1 MKLGSLFDESI
12 EWRPIKG
19 YKNEYLVSEAGD
31 VWSLRS
37 RKKLK
42 PATDKLE
49 YTVLYWTHQ
58 RSKASITQK
67 RPNVLT
73 GKEKRQEGKRFASF
87 R

>member
-1 MKLGSLFDESI
+1 MSYLKILFPALMVAGALGSLI
-12 EWRPIKG
+12 V
-19 YKNEYLVSEAGD
+19 N
-31 VWSLRS
+31 
-37 RKKLK
+37 
-42 PATDKLE
+42 LE

-67 RPNVLT
+67 HPNVLM